1 MGNVI
6 YLRKERRCN
15 LEEPFPFGPLNMWS
29 WKDISRASRGGKAKK
44 YFNIGDTKDIL
55 IGNKQYQVRIIG
67 FDHDIVHSRDSYGRT
82 EAGITFEMI
91 SVLDAK
97 ITLNTSFDLVQ
108 YYGHIY
114 MPSLSDAQSTMSSY
128 INSMTDLNGNSIS
141 DYMVSVIKPVY
152 GARTL
157 PSFNDLWG
165 NEDNIYKIYNEHDFN
180 QANKNLG
187 FILSAT
193 EYGYNESLKY
203 RTTDGYYTYKYGKG
217 LIPDIP
223 DATTDRIY
231 SYYSGKMADDR
242 KKTLNGE
249 QVSYLTRT
257 YSGLHIGSSEG
268 TMIDGSPITTY
279 SYNDDLISINRNG
292 VFTNASGSVPVY
304 FSLGFC
310 V

>member
-6 YLRKERRCN
+6 YLRKERRRN
-15 LEEPFPFGPLNMWS
+15 LEKPFPFGPLNMWS
-29 WKDISRASRGGKAKK
+29 WEDISRASRGGKAKK

-67 FDHDIVHSRDSYGRT
+67 FDHDIVHSRDYGRT
-82 EAGITFEMI
+82 EAGITFEMV

-97 ITLNTSFDLVQ
+97 ITLTTYFNFGEHF
-108 YYGHIY
+108 GHIY
-114 MPSLSDAQSTMSSY
+114 MPSLSAAQSTMSSY
-128 INSMTDLNGNSIS
+128 INSMTDLDGNSIS

-152 GARTL
+152 GALTL
-157 PSFNDLWG
+157 PSSYDSVG
-165 NEDNIYKIYNEHDFN
+165 TSNIYKIYKEHDFN

-193 EYGYNESLKY
+193 EYGYDEALEY

-217 LIPDIP
+217 LIQDIP

-242 KKTLNGE
+242 KKTLNGK
-249 QVSYLTRT
+249 
-257 YSGLHIGSSEG
+257 
-268 TMIDGSPITTY
+268 
-279 SYNDDLISINRNG
+279 
-292 VFTNASGSVPVY
+292 
-304 FSLGFC
+304 
-310 V
+310 